1 MKKLYTILIAISMAF
16 LTVLCSCGAKN
27 NSKLKV
33 VGIIFPEYDW
43 VREITKDVD
52 NIDLT
57 LVVDKTIDLHSFQPS
72 MDDIVAITSAD
83 LLIYS
88 GGESEEWIIDALESK
103 RNDSMVVLNL
113 LEILGDNARLEETI
127 EGMESSEEELE
138 YDEHV
143 WLSLKNASLFVN
155 SIKDALISLD
165 SNNKD
170 KYITNANSYIEK
182 LNKLDSEYKA
192 VIQEGN
198 TKTLLFGDRFPF
210 LYFVKDYGL
219 SYYAA
224 FKGCSAQSEASFE
237 TIVFLA
243 KKVDELNLSVILTIE
258 GNNSS
263 IAETIKNNT
272 RDKNQKILA
281 LNSIQS
287 ISLDLASTASYLKI
301 MEENLSIIQEAVA

>member
-72 MDDIVAITSAD
+72 MDDIVAITSAN

-127 EGMESSEEELE
+127 EGMESREEELE

-170 KYITNANSYIEK
+170 KYIANANSYIEK

-237 TIVFLA
+237 TIVYLA

>member
-170 KYITNANSYIEK
+170 KYIANANSYIKK

-287 ISLDLASTASYLKI
+287 ISLDLASTTSYLKI

>member
-170 KYITNANSYIEK
+170 KYIANANSYIEK

-237 TIVFLA
+237 TIVYLA

-287 ISLDLASTASYLKI
+287 ISLDLASTTSYLKI

>member
-72 MDDIVAITSAD
+72 MDDIVAITSAN

-170 KYITNANSYIEK
+170 KYIANANSYIEK

-237 TIVFLA
+237 TIVYLA

-287 ISLDLASTASYLKI
+287 ISLDLASTTSYLKI

>member
-72 MDDIVAITSAD
+72 MDDIVAITSAN

-170 KYITNANSYIEK
+170 KYIANANSYIEK

-237 TIVFLA
+237 TIVYLA